1 MIFRLEILDRPTG
14 IVAYWDRPEN
24 FLTDGET
31 FSDVKGPLVR
41 RKSSSVKLADG
52 DLELTFEDPRAG
64 STPDIFRLHQVDCA
78 HISVTYEHTTYE
90 PFEFVRTSSESPF
103 LGRWKSGAVYV
114 RRVPR
119 PTNLEMT
126 SIFEADQADRRA
138 AVVDWPT
145 VTERDRIRRERTGEL
160 LDSGQLQS
168 SDDYYHAAFIFQH
181 GNTPDDF
188 LKAHLLAMVA
198 VARGKSM
205 ALWIASASLDR
216 YLQSI
221 GRSQVL
227 GTQFTTP
234 ANAQTTQEP
243 FNRSLIPDEM
253 RRALQVPS
261 LSEQNRRRQ
270 QLQAKADT
278 ASIPPQ

>member
-14 IVAYWDRPEN
+14 IVAYWDRPEY

-31 FSDVKGPLVR
+31 FSNVKGPLVR

-52 DLELTFEDPRAG
+52 YLELTFEDPRAG
-64 STPDIFRLHQVDCA
+64 STPDIFRLHQVGCA
-78 HISVTYEHTTYE
+78 RISVTYEHTTYE
-90 PFEFVRTSSESPF
+90 PFEFVRASSASAL

-138 AVVDWPT
+138 ALVDWPI

-160 LDSGQLQS
+160 LDSGQLRS

-198 VARGKSM
+198 VARGKSK

-221 GRSQVL
+221 GKSQVL

-261 LSEQNRRRQ
+261 LSEQDRRRQ
-270 QLQAKADT
+270 QLQAKADA